1 MKKTSELKTI
11 IESGLRVRRNL
22 IRLGRSRT
30 DLRDLFPKVV
40 YWVGSSG
47 NIEKTAKNRR
57 VEILLIL
64 PPNMKKR
71 FNELMEKI

>member
-1 MKKTSELKTI
+1 MSELKTFL
-11 IESGLRVRRNL
+11 EKGLRVRRNL

-47 NIEKTAKNRR
+47 NIEKTALKRR
-57 VEILLIL
+57 TEILMVL
-64 PPNMKKR
+64 PPCMKKR
-71 FNELMEKI
+71 FKELTE